1 MWQSLQDWFFRNIT
15 TITIV
20 VPVLAF
26 LIPNLVL
33 LLRHAVTPFPSDWL
47 NESNYTFAYKL
58 PVEDNWKQMKGTAK
72 QQWGRLTDDD
82 LDVIAG
88 KQDELLGKIQERY
101 GITKD
106 EAAEQVRDWTATMN
120 DGKKDSR
127 RESYR
132 RPTELKTS
140 WPPWMSAAANFIS
153 RRRRALLVGL
163 GVVIFFVIAA
173 EAALSWGDN
182 ETKARTTALA
192 FPPPLC
198 SRSGNSQLL
207 IFVHG
212 WNGDPADTWKRF
224 PELACADPTL
234 AGVDIIVVNY
244 PTFAK
249 RRNLHIPA
257 LARWVNEEIN
267 KIDDGQKYRKIAI
280 VAHSMGGLIGREMT
294 IYRKLGDQQSIG
306 LMVEI
311 GTPHGGA
318 DDAKLANS
326 LGISKDLTEE
336 MMHDSTVLNTLTSQ
350 WFSFKKDR
358 PYTFCLTS
366 PQDSVVLEQSA
377 MAFCDNSLEYPMWG
391 HTEMVKPLDLSD
403 TRYDRPISKIRE
415 FMSQ

>member
-1 MWQSLQDWFFRNIT
+1 MLPQDAGLEAMWQSLQDWFFRNIT

-33 LLRHAVTPFPSDWL
+33 LFRRSSMLTSDWL
-47 NESNYTFAYKL
+47 GDEALDQFTLAYKL
-58 PVEDNWKQMKGTAK
+58 PQDADLRRQYSYDRGPHRSPRFRKKSSSRSPWLAAV
-72 QQWGRLTDDD
+72 TD
-82 LDVIAG
+82 
-88 KQDELLGKIQERY
+88 
-101 GITKD
+101 
-106 EAAEQVRDWTATMN
+106 
-120 DGKKDSR
+120 
-127 RESYR
+127 
-132 RPTELKTS
+132 
-140 WPPWMSAAANFIS
+140 FIS
-153 RRRRALLVGL
+153 RRRRSLLIGAGV
-163 GVVIFFVIAA
+163 VVIFIIGAKLVF
-173 EAALSWGDN
+173 LWGDN

-207 IFVHG
+207 IFIHG

-234 AGVDIIVVNY
+234 AGVDVIVVNY
-244 PTFAK
+244 PTFAT

-267 KIDDGQKYRKIAI
+267 KIDDGQKYKKIAI

-366 PQDSVVLEQSA
+366 PQDEVVLEQSA
-377 MAFCDNSLEYPMWG
+377 MAFCDNGLEYPMWG